1 MTVVGKI
8 DSGSLLLSI
17 YGRFR
22 RIDANFGHLGVQGQ
36 GEALNYI
43 ER

>member
-8 DSGSLLLSI
+8 ESGTLLRSI

-22 RIDANFGHLGVQGQ
+22 RIDTNFGHLGVQGR